1 MIEIVICDD
10 EETDLKE
17 VSKMVSEI
25 CLNEVIDYNLKTYSS
40 GEEMLERTYS
50 IDIGI
55 LDISMCKLNG
65 IDLGRELKKRF
76 PEVKLIYITS
86 YEQYC
91 QQVINKVHAF
101 SFLTK
106 PIKYE
111 DVRDQIVE
119 LLDDMEDDA
128 SGRKREF
135 YNVTT
140 SDEQEIEML
149 KLDLKDILLT
159 DKAAISKEKK
169 IKFDIKVDNIN
180 MDFLEAIDTTTIFG
194 NLIDNA
200 LEAVEKV
207 EEDRWIRISILPHQE
222 MVFVRIENTSLPL
235 RWRNGFP
242 VSEKGKNHG
251 IGLLNVKRSI
261 EKYDGDISFQ
271 QKNGIVTV
279 DLLLNS

>member
-40 GEEMLERTYS
+40 GEEMLERIYS

-65 IDLGRELKKRF
+65 IDLGRKLKKRF

-91 QQVINKVHAF
+91 REVINKVHAF

-140 SDEQEIEML
+140 SDEREIEVL
-149 KLDLKDILLT
+149 KLDLKDILYFEYM
-159 DKAAISKEKK
+159 KNARK
-169 IKFDIKVDNIN
+169 IKIVCKNDCYEFSYVMEKLANELKEFGFEVNCRGMLVNMRHVRKVKGYLLHMDNGQELVLSQKRRADFIKRIN
-180 MDFLEAIDTTTIFG
+180 
-194 NLIDNA
+194 
-200 LEAVEKV
+200 
-207 EEDRWIRISILPHQE
+207 
-222 MVFVRIENTSLPL
+222 VFMHN
-235 RWRNGFP
+235 NF
-242 VSEKGKNHG
+242 N
-251 IGLLNVKRSI
+251 
-261 EKYDGDISFQ
+261 
-271 QKNGIVTV
+271 
-279 DLLLNS
+279 